1 MSQYMVEPKSRM
13 EMRDLANAF
22 RKALRLENT
31 IYVPIVELLD
41 VLCLT
46 LEGFNYEIVPDD
58 TFPPNIHA
66 DTNIRTGLIR
76 IKQSVY
82 DGAVDGDGCNRMTI
96 AHEIGHFL
104 MLCSFGFQLQR
115 NFDNEEIPAYMD
127 PEWQAKCFAG
137 EFMISRDLTIGMSSS
152 EIIAAC
158 GVSKRAA
165 QYQYRYRCRKRT
177 TRRKR

>member
-1 MSQYMVEPKSRM
+1 MPQYMVEPKSRR
-13 EMRDLANAF
+13 ELRDLANAF
-22 RKALRLENT
+22 RKAFGLENT
-31 IYVPIVELLD
+31 LYIPIVELLD
-41 VLCLT
+41 VLCFT
-46 LEGFNYEIVPDD
+46 LEGFNYEITPDN
-58 TFPPNIHA
+58 TFPPNIHG

-82 DGAVDGDGCNRMTI
+82 DGAVTGDGRDRMTI
-96 AHEIGHFL
+96 AHEVGHFL
-104 MLCSFGFQLQR
+104 MLYTCGFQLQR
-115 NFDNEEIPAYMD
+115 NFDCKEIPAYMD

-177 TRRKR
+177 ARRKR